1 MPAVVG
7 VTLKYFAT
15 TTRGSAKYNWKAPI
29 NRSEEVIVMLSVRN
43 SSTGFIIGHFPV
55 DNVNEAID
63 LAHDTA
69 DRFQVPVNTYLPPH
83 LFKPL

>member
-15 TTRGSAKYNWKAPI
+15 TTRGSSKYNWKTPV
-29 NRSEEVIVMLSVRN
+29 NRSEEIIVMLSVRD
-43 SSTGFIIGHFPV
+43 SSTGLIVGHFPV
-55 DNVNEAID
+55 DNVNEASD
-63 LAHDTA
+63 LAHYA
-69 DRFQVPVNTYLPPH
+69 ANIFQVPVNTYLPPH

>member
-7 VTLKYFAT
+7 VTLKYFAAAT
-15 TTRGSAKYNWKAPI
+15 KGSSKYSWETPI

-43 SSTGFIIGHFPV
+43 SSTGFIIGRFSV
-55 DNVNEAID
+55 DNINEAID

-69 DRFQVPVNTYLPPH
+69 ENFQVPVNNYLPPH